1 MNEDWK
7 REKYLTFKNYNKK
20 QYLELLKERQEKS
33 ISITSVE
40 LSRYSAL
47 LSAHLDWEARD
58 NYLQLLEKFVEKN

>member
-47 LSAHLDWEARD
+47 LSAHLD
-58 NYLQLLEKFVEKN
+58 